1 MKNICEWE
9 NCKQSGDFKAPIEKD
24 NSKNYRWLCEE
35 HIKLFNKSWNYFE
48 GMNQNEIENFIK
60 SDITWHRPT
69 QKFGS
74 SDNFFNI
81 LWNNALN
88 DKFNFFKQENNINN
102 LNGAKLYEKDKDA
115 LRIMELELNASWPII
130 QKRFKTLVKKFHPD
144 KNAGNKQFEDKLK
157 KITLAYS
164 HLKIIIESQKLRKMN
179 KIVAHKEIF
188 SILKKEMKNK
198 IHALEI
204 EIK

>member
-9 NCKQSGDFKAPIEKD
+9 NCEQSGDFKAPIEKD

-88 DKFNFFKQENNINN
+88 DKFNFFKQEKIVNNFTDR
-102 LNGAKLYEKDKDA
+102 KLSEKDKDA
-115 LRIMELELNASWPII
+115 FKECIDQMSKILMKLNFDMIASIESRGFLFASALCYNLSKPLILM
-130 QKRFKTLVKKFHPD
+130 R
-144 KNAGNKQFEDKLK
+144 K
-157 KITLAYS
+157 KIIFETLP
-164 HLKIIIESQKLRKMN
+164 
-179 KIVAHKEIF
+179 
-188 SILKKEMKNK
+188 
-198 IHALEI
+198 
-204 EIK
+204 

>member
-9 NCKQSGDFKAPIEKD
+9 NCEQSGDFKAPIEKD
-24 NSKNYRWLCEE
+24 NSKNYRWVCEE

-81 LWNNALN
+81 LWDNALN

-102 LNGAKLYEKDKDA
+102 LNGTKLYEKDKDA
-115 LRIMELELNASWPII
+115 LRIMELELNSSWPII

-164 HLKIIIESQKLRKMN
+164 HLKLIMLRK
-179 KIVAHKEIF
+179 
-188 SILKKEMKNK
+188 
-198 IHALEI
+198 
-204 EIK
+204 

>member
-9 NCKQSGDFKAPIEKD
+9 NCEQSGDFKAPIEKD

-88 DKFNFFKQENNINN
+88 EKFNFFKQENNINN

-130 QKRFKTLVKKFHPD
+130 QKRFKTLVKKSHPD

-164 HLKIIIESQKLRKMN
+164 HLKLIMLRK
-179 KIVAHKEIF
+179 
-188 SILKKEMKNK
+188 
-198 IHALEI
+198 
-204 EIK
+204 